1 MLLEIIATLAAG
13 LFAGAAIYIDLAEQP
28 ARKQIDTATALT
40 EWRPSY
46 KRAAVVQL
54 LLAAVG
60 FLSAVAAWLMGGSV
74 WWLVGGVLLVA
85 VQQQASGSR
94 HSREGPGSGTA
105 IADPVVEITH
115 GKKHHELGSLV
126 DLHAVAVSYT
136 NQAGAPKGKGSGLGL
151 APTRMEQKVR
161 FDNIP

>member
-28 ARKQIDTATALT
+28 ARKQIDTATALK

-46 KRAAVVQL
+46 KRAAVVQP

-60 FLSAVAAWLMGGSV
+60 FLSAVAAWLMGGSI

-85 VQQQASGSR
+85 VIPYTLIIVFPTNNR
-94 HSREGPGSGTA
+94 LLDPA
-105 IADPVVEITH
+105 IDENPDLARRLLVRWGRLHTVRSIM
-115 GKKHHELGSLV
+115 SL
-126 DLHAVAVSYT
+126 AT
-136 NQAGAPKGKGSGLGL
+136 FL
-151 APTRMEQKVR
+151 AFMMLL
-161 FDNIP
+161 

>member
-28 ARKQIDTATALT
+28 ARKQIDIATALK

-46 KRAAVVQL
+46 KRAAVVQP

-85 VQQQASGSR
+85 VIPYTLIIVFPTNNR
-94 HSREGPGSGTA
+94 LLDPA
-105 IADPVVEITH
+105 IDENPDLARRLLIRWGRLHTVRSIM
-115 GKKHHELGSLV
+115 SL
-126 DLHAVAVSYT
+126 AT
-136 NQAGAPKGKGSGLGL
+136 FL
-151 APTRMEQKVR
+151 AFMMLL
-161 FDNIP
+161 

>member
-1 MLLEIIATLAAG
+1 MLPEIIATLAAG

-28 ARKQIDTATALT
+28 ARKQIDTSAALT

-46 KRAAVVQL
+46 KRAAVVQP

-85 VQQQASGSR
+85 VI
-94 HSREGPGSGTA
+94 PYTL
-105 IADPVVEITH
+105 IVVFPTNNKLLDPATVDKNPDLARRLLIRWGRLHTVRSVM
-115 GKKHHELGSLV
+115 SL
-126 DLHAVAVSYT
+126 AAF
-136 NQAGAPKGKGSGLGL
+136 L
-151 APTRMEQKVR
+151 AFMLLL
-161 FDNIP
+161 

>member
-28 ARKQIDTATALT
+28 ARKQIDTATALK

-46 KRAAVVQL
+46 KRAAVVQP

-85 VQQQASGSR
+85 VIPYTLIIVFPTNNR
-94 HSREGPGSGTA
+94 LLDPA
-105 IADPVVEITH
+105 IDENPDLARRLLIRWGRLHTVRSIM
-115 GKKHHELGSLV
+115 SL
-126 DLHAVAVSYT
+126 AT
-136 NQAGAPKGKGSGLGL
+136 FL
-151 APTRMEQKVR
+151 AFMMLL
-161 FDNIP
+161 

>member
-28 ARKQIDTATALT
+28 ARKQIDTAAALT

-46 KRAAVVQL
+46 KRAAVVQP

-85 VQQQASGSR
+85 VI
-94 HSREGPGSGTA
+94 PYTLIVVFPTNNKLLDPA
-105 IADPVVEITH
+105 IDKNPNLARRLLTCWGRLHTVRSVM
-115 GKKHHELGSLV
+115 SL
-126 DLHAVAVSYT
+126 AT
-136 NQAGAPKGKGSGLGL
+136 FL
-151 APTRMEQKVR
+151 AFMLLL
-161 FDNIP
+161 

>member
-1 MLLEIIATLAAG
+1 MLPEIIATLAAG

-28 ARKQIDTATALT
+28 ARKQIDTATALK

-46 KRAAVVQL
+46 KRAAVVQP

-85 VQQQASGSR
+85 VIPYTLIIVFPTNNR
-94 HSREGPGSGTA
+94 LL
-105 IADPVVEITH
+105 DPTIDENPDLARRLLIRWGRLHTVRSIM
-115 GKKHHELGSLV
+115 SL
-126 DLHAVAVSYT
+126 AT
-136 NQAGAPKGKGSGLGL
+136 FL
-151 APTRMEQKVR
+151 AFMMLL
-161 FDNIP
+161 

>member
-1 MLLEIIATLAAG
+1 MLLEIFATLAAG

-28 ARKQIDTATALT
+28 ARKQIDTATALK

-46 KRAAVVQL
+46 KRAAVVQS

-85 VQQQASGSR
+85 VI
-94 HSREGPGSGTA
+94 PYTLIVVFPTNNKLLDPA
-105 IADPVVEITH
+105 IDKNP
-115 GKKHHELGSLV
+115 ELARRLLIRWGRLHTVRSVMSLA
-126 DLHAVAVSYT
+126 AVLVFM
-136 NQAGAPKGKGSGLGL
+136 LL
-151 APTRMEQKVR
+151 M
-161 FDNIP
+161 

>member
-1 MLLEIIATLAAG
+1 MLLEIVATLAAG

-46 KRAAVVQL
+46 KRAAVVQP

-85 VQQQASGSR
+85 VIPYTLIIVFPTNNR
-94 HSREGPGSGTA
+94 LLDPA
-105 IADPVVEITH
+105 IDENPDLARRLLIRWGRLHTVRSVM
-115 GKKHHELGSLV
+115 SL
-126 DLHAVAVSYT
+126 AT
-136 NQAGAPKGKGSGLGL
+136 FL
-151 APTRMEQKVR
+151 AFMMLL
-161 FDNIP
+161 

>member
-28 ARKQIDTATALT
+28 ARKQIDTATALK

-46 KRAAVVQL
+46 KRAAVVQP

-60 FLSAVAAWLMGGSV
+60 FLGAVAAWLMGGSV

-85 VQQQASGSR
+85 VIPYTLVIVFPTNNR
-94 HSREGPGSGTA
+94 LLDPA
-105 IADPVVEITH
+105 IDENPDLARRLLIRWGRLHTVRSIM
-115 GKKHHELGSLV
+115 SL
-126 DLHAVAVSYT
+126 AT
-136 NQAGAPKGKGSGLGL
+136 FL
-151 APTRMEQKVR
+151 AFMMLL
-161 FDNIP
+161 

>member
-28 ARKQIDTATALT
+28 ARKQIDTATALK

-46 KRAAVVQL
+46 KRAAVVQP

-60 FLSAVAAWLMGGSV
+60 FLSAVAAWLMGGSI

-85 VQQQASGSR
+85 VI
-94 HSREGPGSGTA
+94 PYTL
-105 IADPVVEITH
+105 I
-115 GKKHHELGSLV
+115 
-126 DLHAVAVSYT
+126 VALRT
-136 NQAGAPKGKGSGLGL
+136 NNK
-151 APTRMEQKVR
+151 
-161 FDNIP
+161 